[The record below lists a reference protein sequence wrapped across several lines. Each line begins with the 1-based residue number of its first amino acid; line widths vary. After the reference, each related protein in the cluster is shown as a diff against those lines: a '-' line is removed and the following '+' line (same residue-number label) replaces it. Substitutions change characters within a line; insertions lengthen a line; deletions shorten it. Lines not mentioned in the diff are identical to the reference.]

1 MRTQQFLSIDRPAVA
16 GLFLLAIPAAFW
28 FAVILEQV
36 FHNPFLVNSI
46 FVSIDNIS
54 PVLSILL
61 LVVLPLIALAWN
73 LLHIIRINFKMHEGE
88 LSATLVVRTRL
99 ISIGVIAFAAINITL
114 IACYVFMENFTVTAR

>member
-36 FHNPFLVNSI
+36 FHNPFLLNSI
-46 FVSIDNIS
+46 FVTIDNIS

-73 LLHIIRINFKMHEGE
+73 LLHIIRIGFKMQDGE

-99 ISIGVIAFAAINITL
+99 ISIGVIAFAALNIAL